1 MVSDYDLMNSK
12 YNELRDLIKNEGT
25 ESGTINFFT
34 ILCESQFVCMCID
47 VVFIHDC
54 IFNKNCT

>member
-1 MVSDYDLMNSK
+1 MNSK
-12 YNELRDLIKNEGT
+12 YSKQRDLIENKGT

-54 IFNKNCT
+54 LINKNCT